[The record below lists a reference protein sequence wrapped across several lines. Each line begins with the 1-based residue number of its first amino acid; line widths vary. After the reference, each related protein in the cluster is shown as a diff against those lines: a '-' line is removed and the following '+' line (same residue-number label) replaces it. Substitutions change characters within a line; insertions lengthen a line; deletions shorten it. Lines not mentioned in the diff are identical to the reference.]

1 MPRGGQ
7 RRQDKVAQRIGIAR
21 QTDKQK
27 LSNSRIVRQGQRTLL
42 VTGPHQS
49 GPVDHRAVPRV
60 TGRMGRLAYR
70 PGCPPTAGAA
80 VGAAAPAAS
89 LQFSPTAAGAAVLL
103 AHHEQAAAEEDDL
116 TNNCVGIMCLYRRN
130 DRKNRL
136 RGGQS
141 HHRRDCQTPAE
152 RWPSRAGDAHY
163 NSEGDDEPVG
173 SRFCPGSDVSHMI
186 RRASTQRG
194 VCLRL
199 ALTSLLLGAS
209 PAVAQQ
215 EPPQSIIRLGGA
227 TRFTAPVNDIS
238 ALTATMGRAAIQA
251 DLATVL
257 EAASMPGVTMD
268 VQHRL
273 AMGQVTAATL
283 PPGTVLEW
291 MALRRAGP
299 EVVRNIRWDGEA
311 PLQGFEFTVDDLSET
326 YTFFVPAI
334 CGNLAL
340 VGRQP
345 SLEAA
350 RRAEVARLA
359 AAREDAARAA
369 AQEAARLAAEYEAAL
384 EAQRAAVA
392 AAAEQERLE
401 AEREAGEQARLAAEQ
416 TQAEYSAALERDLRV
431 RPVLAGFFGKQQ
443 RQYDDTDPAG
453 LGRLPREV
461 PRLLDVDSLL
471 VVKGGVVVKLAEHV
485 VFAPAVGAAVNI
497 DEPKRTSLFADA
509 EIDVLF
515 GPGAYVGTGVT
526 VRDLTHS
533 DSVTAGV
540 LLTAGVPV
548 WKSAA
553 RMDQLLFSVEY
564 RYLYAPL
571 SDPDVNYQFWGG
583 LKYVYR

>member
-1 MPRGGQ
+1 
-7 RRQDKVAQRIGIAR
+7 
-21 QTDKQK
+21 
-27 LSNSRIVRQGQRTLL
+27 
-42 VTGPHQS
+42 
-49 GPVDHRAVPRV
+49 
-60 TGRMGRLAYR
+60 
-70 PGCPPTAGAA
+70 
-80 VGAAAPAAS
+80 
-89 LQFSPTAAGAAVLL
+89 
-103 AHHEQAAAEEDDL
+103 
-116 TNNCVGIMCLYRRN
+116 
-130 DRKNRL
+130 
-136 RGGQS
+136 
-141 HHRRDCQTPAE
+141 
-152 RWPSRAGDAHY
+152 
-163 NSEGDDEPVG
+163 
-173 SRFCPGSDVSHMI
+173 MI
-186 RRASTQRG
+186 RRASTRRG
-194 VCLRL
+194 VCLGL

-238 ALTATMGRAAIQA
+238 ALATTMGRAAIQA

-257 EAASMPGVTMD
+257 EAAGMPGVIMD

-273 AMGQVTAATL
+273 AVGQVTAATL
-283 PPGTVLEW
+283 PQGTVIEW

-299 EVVRNIRWDGEA
+299 EVLRNIRWDGDA
-311 PLQGFEFTVDDLSET
+311 PLPGFEFTVDDRSET
-326 YTFFVPAI
+326 YTFFVPVI
-334 CGNLAL
+334 CGNLML

-350 RRAEVARLA
+350 RRAEVARLD

-392 AAAEQERLE
+392 ATEAAAAEQARLE
-401 AEREAGEQARLAAEQ
+401 AEGEAGEQARLAAEQ
-416 TQAEYSAALERDLRV
+416 TRAEYLAALERDPRV

-453 LGRLPREV
+453 LGRLPLEV
-461 PRLLDVDSLL
+461 PRLPAFVDSLL
-471 VVKGGVVVKLAEHV
+471 VVKGGVAVKLADHV
-485 VFAPAVGAAVNI
+485 AFAPAVGAAVNI
-497 DEPKRTSLFADA
+497 DDIKRTSLFADA

-515 GPGAYVGTGVT
+515 GPGAYVGIGVT

-540 LLTAGVPV
+540 LLTAGVTV
-548 WKSAA
+548 WKSDA
-553 RMDQLLFSVEY
+553 RMDQLLFGVEY

-583 LKYVYR
+583 LKYVP

>member
-1 MPRGGQ
+1 
-7 RRQDKVAQRIGIAR
+7 
-21 QTDKQK
+21 
-27 LSNSRIVRQGQRTLL
+27 
-42 VTGPHQS
+42 
-49 GPVDHRAVPRV
+49 
-60 TGRMGRLAYR
+60 
-70 PGCPPTAGAA
+70 
-80 VGAAAPAAS
+80 
-89 LQFSPTAAGAAVLL
+89 
-103 AHHEQAAAEEDDL
+103 
-116 TNNCVGIMCLYRRN
+116 
-130 DRKNRL
+130 
-136 RGGQS
+136 
-141 HHRRDCQTPAE
+141 
-152 RWPSRAGDAHY
+152 
-163 NSEGDDEPVG
+163 
-173 SRFCPGSDVSHMI
+173 MI
-186 RRASTQRG
+186 RRASTRRS
-194 VCLRL
+194 VCLGL
-199 ALTSLLLGAS
+199 ALTFLLLGAS

-215 EPPQSIIRLGGA
+215 EQPQSITRLGGA

-238 ALTATMGRAAIQA
+238 ALATTMGRAAIQA

-257 EAASMPGVTMD
+257 EAAGMPGVTMD

-273 AMGQVTAATL
+273 AVGQVTAATL

-311 PLQGFEFTVDDLSET
+311 PLPGFEFTVDDLSET

-350 RRAEVARLA
+350 RRAEVARLD

-369 AQEAARLAAEYEAAL
+369 AQEAARLTAEYEAAL

-392 AAAEQERLE
+392 AAAEQARLE
-401 AEREAGEQARLAAEQ
+401 AELEAGEQARLAAEQ

-431 RPVLAGFFGKQQ
+431 RPVLAGFFGTQQ

-485 VFAPAVGAAVNI
+485 AFAPAVGAAVNI
-497 DEPKRTSLFADA
+497 DDIERTSLFADA

-526 VRDLTHS
+526 VLDLTHS

-540 LLTAGVPV
+540 LLTAGIPV
-548 WKSAA
+548 WKSDA
-553 RMDQLLFSVEY
+553 RMDQLLFGVEY

-571 SDPDVNYQFWGG
+571 SDPDVNYQFWVG
-583 LKYVYR
+583 LKYVP

>member
-1 MPRGGQ
+1 
-7 RRQDKVAQRIGIAR
+7 
-21 QTDKQK
+21 
-27 LSNSRIVRQGQRTLL
+27 
-42 VTGPHQS
+42 
-49 GPVDHRAVPRV
+49 
-60 TGRMGRLAYR
+60 
-70 PGCPPTAGAA
+70 
-80 VGAAAPAAS
+80 
-89 LQFSPTAAGAAVLL
+89 
-103 AHHEQAAAEEDDL
+103 
-116 TNNCVGIMCLYRRN
+116 
-130 DRKNRL
+130 
-136 RGGQS
+136 
-141 HHRRDCQTPAE
+141 
-152 RWPSRAGDAHY
+152 
-163 NSEGDDEPVG
+163 
-173 SRFCPGSDVSHMI
+173 MI
-186 RRASTQRG
+186 RRASTRRG
-194 VCLRL
+194 VCLGL

-215 EPPQSIIRLGGA
+215 EPPQSITRLGGA

-238 ALTATMGRAAIQA
+238 ALATTMGRAAIQA

-257 EAASMPGVTMD
+257 EAAGMPGVTMD
-268 VQHRL
+268 VQQKL
-273 AMGQVTAATL
+273 AVGQVTATTL

-311 PLQGFEFTVDDLSET
+311 PLPGFEFTVDDLSET

-345 SLEAA
+345 SLEVA
-350 RRAEVARLA
+350 RRAEVARLD

-392 AAAEQERLE
+392 AAAEQARLE
-401 AEREAGEQARLAAEQ
+401 AKLEAGEQARLAAEQ

-431 RPVLAGFFGKQQ
+431 RPVLAGFFGTQQ

-485 VFAPAVGAAVNI
+485 AFAPAVGAAVNI
-497 DEPKRTSLFADA
+497 DEPERTSLFADA

-515 GPGAYVGTGVT
+515 GSGAYVGTGVT

-553 RMDQLLFSVEY
+553 RMDQLLFGVEY

>member
-1 MPRGGQ
+1 
-7 RRQDKVAQRIGIAR
+7 
-21 QTDKQK
+21 
-27 LSNSRIVRQGQRTLL
+27 
-42 VTGPHQS
+42 
-49 GPVDHRAVPRV
+49 
-60 TGRMGRLAYR
+60 
-70 PGCPPTAGAA
+70 
-80 VGAAAPAAS
+80 
-89 LQFSPTAAGAAVLL
+89 
-103 AHHEQAAAEEDDL
+103 
-116 TNNCVGIMCLYRRN
+116 
-130 DRKNRL
+130 
-136 RGGQS
+136 
-141 HHRRDCQTPAE
+141 
-152 RWPSRAGDAHY
+152 
-163 NSEGDDEPVG
+163 
-173 SRFCPGSDVSHMI
+173 MI

-194 VCLRL
+194 VCLGL

-215 EPPQSIIRLGGA
+215 EPPQSIVRLGGA

-273 AMGQVTAATL
+273 AVGQVTAATL

-350 RRAEVARLA
+350 RRAEVARLD

-392 AAAEQERLE
+392 AAAEQARLE
-401 AEREAGEQARLAAEQ
+401 AELEAGEQARLAAEQ

-431 RPVLAGFFGKQQ
+431 RPVLAGFFGTQQ

-485 VFAPAVGAAVNI
+485 AFAPAVGAAVNI
-497 DEPKRTSLFADA
+497 DEPERTSLFADA

-515 GPGAYVGTGVT
+515 GSGAYVGTGVT

-553 RMDQLLFSVEY
+553 RMDQLLFGVEY

>member
-1 MPRGGQ
+1 
-7 RRQDKVAQRIGIAR
+7 
-21 QTDKQK
+21 
-27 LSNSRIVRQGQRTLL
+27 
-42 VTGPHQS
+42 
-49 GPVDHRAVPRV
+49 
-60 TGRMGRLAYR
+60 
-70 PGCPPTAGAA
+70 
-80 VGAAAPAAS
+80 
-89 LQFSPTAAGAAVLL
+89 
-103 AHHEQAAAEEDDL
+103 
-116 TNNCVGIMCLYRRN
+116 
-130 DRKNRL
+130 
-136 RGGQS
+136 
-141 HHRRDCQTPAE
+141 
-152 RWPSRAGDAHY
+152 
-163 NSEGDDEPVG
+163 
-173 SRFCPGSDVSHMI
+173 MI
-186 RRASTQRG
+186 RRASTRRG
-194 VCLRL
+194 VCLGL

-215 EPPQSIIRLGGA
+215 EPPQSITRLGGA

-238 ALTATMGRAAIQA
+238 ALATTMGRAAIQV

-257 EAASMPGVTMD
+257 EAAGMPGVIMD

-273 AMGQVTAATL
+273 AVGQVTAATL
-283 PPGTVLEW
+283 PPGTVIEW

-299 EVVRNIRWDGEA
+299 EVVRNLRWDGEA
-311 PLQGFEFTVDDLSET
+311 PLPGFEFTVDDLSET

-350 RRAEVARLA
+350 RRAEVARLD

-392 AAAEQERLE
+392 AAE
-401 AEREAGEQARLAAEQ
+401 AAAAEQARLAAEQ
-416 TQAEYSAALERDLRV
+416 TPAEYLAALERDLRV
-431 RPVLAGFFGKQQ
+431 RPVLAGFFGTQQ
-443 RQYDDTDPAG
+443 RQYDDTDSAG
-453 LGRLPREV
+453 LGRLPLEV
-461 PRLLDVDSLL
+461 PRLVDVPAFFDSLL
-471 VVKGGVVVKLAEHV
+471 VVKGGVAVKLAEHV
-485 VFAPAVGAAVNI
+485 AFAPAVGAAVNI
-497 DEPKRTSLFADA
+497 DDIKRTSLFADA

-540 LLTAGVPV
+540 LLTAGVTV
-548 WKSAA
+548 WKSDA
-553 RMDQLLFSVEY
+553 RMDQLLFGVEY

-583 LKYVYR
+583 LKYVP

>member
-1 MPRGGQ
+1 
-7 RRQDKVAQRIGIAR
+7 
-21 QTDKQK
+21 
-27 LSNSRIVRQGQRTLL
+27 
-42 VTGPHQS
+42 
-49 GPVDHRAVPRV
+49 
-60 TGRMGRLAYR
+60 
-70 PGCPPTAGAA
+70 
-80 VGAAAPAAS
+80 
-89 LQFSPTAAGAAVLL
+89 
-103 AHHEQAAAEEDDL
+103 
-116 TNNCVGIMCLYRRN
+116 
-130 DRKNRL
+130 
-136 RGGQS
+136 
-141 HHRRDCQTPAE
+141 
-152 RWPSRAGDAHY
+152 
-163 NSEGDDEPVG
+163 
-173 SRFCPGSDVSHMI
+173 MI
-186 RRASTQRG
+186 RRASTRRG
-194 VCLRL
+194 VCLGL

-215 EPPQSIIRLGGA
+215 EPPQSITRLGGA

-238 ALTATMGRAAIQA
+238 ALATTMGRAAIQA

-257 EAASMPGVTMD
+257 EAAGMPGVTMD
-268 VQHRL
+268 VQQKL
-273 AMGQVTAATL
+273 AVGQVTAATL

-311 PLQGFEFTVDDLSET
+311 PLPGFEFTVDDLSET

-350 RRAEVARLA
+350 RRAEVGRLD

-392 AAAEQERLE
+392 AAAEQARLE
-401 AEREAGEQARLAAEQ
+401 AELEAGEQARLAAEQ
-416 TQAEYSAALERDLRV
+416 TQAEYLAVLERDLRV
-431 RPVLAGFFGKQQ
+431 RPVLAGFFGTQQ

-485 VFAPAVGAAVNI
+485 AFAPAVGAAVNI
-497 DEPKRTSLFADA
+497 DEPERTSLFADA

-515 GPGAYVGTGVT
+515 GSGAYVGTGVT

-553 RMDQLLFSVEY
+553 RMDQLLFGVEY

>member
-1 MPRGGQ
+1 
-7 RRQDKVAQRIGIAR
+7 
-21 QTDKQK
+21 
-27 LSNSRIVRQGQRTLL
+27 
-42 VTGPHQS
+42 
-49 GPVDHRAVPRV
+49 
-60 TGRMGRLAYR
+60 
-70 PGCPPTAGAA
+70 
-80 VGAAAPAAS
+80 
-89 LQFSPTAAGAAVLL
+89 
-103 AHHEQAAAEEDDL
+103 
-116 TNNCVGIMCLYRRN
+116 
-130 DRKNRL
+130 
-136 RGGQS
+136 
-141 HHRRDCQTPAE
+141 
-152 RWPSRAGDAHY
+152 
-163 NSEGDDEPVG
+163 
-173 SRFCPGSDVSHMI
+173 MI

-194 VCLRL
+194 VCLSL

-215 EPPQSIIRLGGA
+215 EPPQSITRLGGA

-257 EAASMPGVTMD
+257 EAAGMPGVTMD
-268 VQHRL
+268 VQQKL
-273 AMGQVTAATL
+273 AVGQVTAATL

-311 PLQGFEFTVDDLSET
+311 PLPGFEFTVDDLSET

-350 RRAEVARLA
+350 RRAEVARLD

-392 AAAEQERLE
+392 AAAEQARLE
-401 AEREAGEQARLAAEQ
+401 AELEAGEQARLAAEQ
-416 TQAEYSAALERDLRV
+416 TQAEYLAALERDLRV
-431 RPVLAGFFGKQQ
+431 RPVLAGFFGTQQ

-485 VFAPAVGAAVNI
+485 AFAPAVGAAVNI
-497 DEPKRTSLFADA
+497 DEPERTSLFADA
-509 EIDVLF
+509 EIHVLF
-515 GPGAYVGTGVT
+515 GSGAYVGTGVT

-553 RMDQLLFSVEY
+553 RMDQLLFGVEY

-571 SDPDVNYQFWGG
+571 SAPDVNYQFWGG

>member
-1 MPRGGQ
+1 
-7 RRQDKVAQRIGIAR
+7 
-21 QTDKQK
+21 
-27 LSNSRIVRQGQRTLL
+27 
-42 VTGPHQS
+42 
-49 GPVDHRAVPRV
+49 
-60 TGRMGRLAYR
+60 
-70 PGCPPTAGAA
+70 
-80 VGAAAPAAS
+80 
-89 LQFSPTAAGAAVLL
+89 
-103 AHHEQAAAEEDDL
+103 
-116 TNNCVGIMCLYRRN
+116 
-130 DRKNRL
+130 
-136 RGGQS
+136 
-141 HHRRDCQTPAE
+141 
-152 RWPSRAGDAHY
+152 
-163 NSEGDDEPVG
+163 
-173 SRFCPGSDVSHMI
+173 MI
-186 RRASTQRG
+186 RRASTRRG
-194 VCLRL
+194 VCLGL

-238 ALTATMGRAAIQA
+238 ALATTMGRAAIQA

-257 EAASMPGVTMD
+257 EAAGMPGVIMD

-273 AMGQVTAATL
+273 AVGQVTAATL
-283 PPGTVLEW
+283 PQGTVLEW

-299 EVVRNIRWDGEA
+299 EVLRNIRWDGDA
-311 PLQGFEFTVDDLSET
+311 PLPGFEFTVDDLSET

-334 CGNLAL
+334 CGNLML

-350 RRAEVARLA
+350 RRAEVARLD

-392 AAAEQERLE
+392 ATEAAAAEQARLE
-401 AEREAGEQARLAAEQ
+401 AEGEAGEQARLAAEQ
-416 TQAEYSAALERDLRV
+416 TRAEYLAALERDLRV

-453 LGRLPREV
+453 LGRLPLEV
-461 PRLLDVDSLL
+461 PRLPAFVDSLL
-471 VVKGGVVVKLAEHV
+471 VVKGGVAVKLADHV
-485 VFAPAVGAAVNI
+485 AFAPAVGAAVNI
-497 DEPKRTSLFADA
+497 DDIKRTSLFADA

-515 GPGAYVGTGVT
+515 GPGAYVGIGVT

-540 LLTAGVPV
+540 LLTAGVTV
-548 WKSAA
+548 WKSDA
-553 RMDQLLFSVEY
+553 RMDQLLFGVEY

-571 SDPDVNYQFWGG
+571 TDPDVNYQFWGG
-583 LKYVYR
+583 LKYVP